1 MRAPPKSPSARA
13 GGQLGA
19 SPRLPPAPPPSGRPC
34 THALL
39 RPPPPPPPGGELVR
53 LRSRDAGFV
62 RALLGSWAANSV
74 SKEGTDLLSPRRP
87 WRAAARLRTRTAAD
101 NPRTRHVAGRSR
113 NSTLWSIGVGIE
125 GHPARAHAHLLS
137 TTRSS
142 IDTFFFHLPSL
153 SPQPLRPFRPSLPPA
168 MKFTTLAVAA
178 LCLTGAAGESEWG
191 NWRARACRE
200 HKQRACSFRRCRR
213 CPPPLA
219 PLSTSSHSPPP
230 SPLSPLHTSGV
241 FADDGANALDAMLST
256 SKVRNG
262 KDERDEGGFW
272 RTARPAKRAKR
283 GGGARPPPPPPP
295 APSPL
300 TLAPSL
306 PPPPPPPVIRP
317 PPPAPATRT

>member
-1 MRAPPKSPSARA
+1 MCVLVGGRGARAPLPKAHRRARGASSAHLPGFLPLPPRRAARARTPPSA
-13 GGQLGA
+13 
-19 SPRLPPAPPPSGRPC
+19 
-34 THALL
+34 
-39 RPPPPPPPGGELVR
+39 PPPPPPGGELVR

-142 IDTFFFHLPSL
+142 IDTFFFQLPSL

-200 HKQRACSFRRCRR
+200 HKQRSCSFRRCRR

-219 PLSTSSHSPPP
+219 PLNLLSLPSSLP
-230 SPLSPLHTSGV
+230 SLSPSHLRRLRRRRRQRPGRHAV
-241 FADDGANALDAMLST
+241 HLQ
-256 SKVRNG
+256 G
-262 KDERDEGGFW
+262 KKWQR
-272 RTARPAKRAKR
+272 
-283 GGGARPPPPPPP
+283 
-295 APSPL
+295 
-300 TLAPSL
+300 
-306 PPPPPPPVIRP
+306 
-317 PPPAPATRT
+317 